1 MEIPTTCPALP
12 DKREAAMAKR
22 DDILN
27 DLTHQR
33 IPDLSQRIFYT
44 LTADKTVDTQRIAR
58 MLGFL
63 IRRLNDREILS
74 DKDVIEMLFGSVS
87 LQRGARSMAKRGA
100 TPDRRKQFGPVRSR

>member
-1 MEIPTTCPALP
+1 
-12 DKREAAMAKR
+12 MAIR

-63 IRRLNDREILS
+63 IKRLNDREILS
-74 DKDVIEMLFGSVS
+74 DTDIIEMLFGSVS
-87 LQRGARSMAKRGA
+87 LQRRARSMAKQGA
-100 TPDRRKQFGPVRSR
+100 TLDRRKQFGPVRSR

>member
-1 MEIPTTCPALP
+1 
-12 DKREAAMAKR
+12 MAIR

-27 DLTHQR
+27 DLTHQQ

-74 DKDVIEMLFGSVS
+74 DTDIIEMLFGSVS
-87 LQRGARSMAKRGA
+87 LQRRASFAWF
-100 TPDRRKQFGPVRSR
+100 RRRTLLLCLAWITRVK

>member
-1 MEIPTTCPALP
+1 
-12 DKREAAMAKR
+12 MAIR

-27 DLTHQR
+27 DLTHQQ

-63 IRRLNDREILS
+63 IKRLNDRDILS
-74 DKDVIEMLFGSVS
+74 DTDIIEMLFGAVS
-87 LQRGARSMAKRGA
+87 LQRGARSMPTRNA
-100 TPDRRKQFGPVRSR
+100 TPGRRKQFGPVRYR

>member
-1 MEIPTTCPALP
+1 
-12 DKREAAMAKR
+12 MAIR

-27 DLTHQR
+27 DLTHQQ

-63 IRRLNDREILS
+63 IKRLNDREILS
-74 DKDVIEMLFGSVS
+74 DADIIEMLFGAVS
-87 LQRGARSMAKRGA
+87 LQRGARSVARRGA
-100 TPDRRKQFGPVRSR
+100 TLDRRKQLGPVRSR